1 VSKKKILVVED
12 NQDIREN
19 IVAYFETK
27 GYIADSTEDGLKAFA
42 LLTLGDYD
50 LVILDWMLPGMSGIQ
65 ICESIRKSNST
76 LPIIMLSAKD
86 MVEDRITGLSSGVDD
101 YLVKP
106 FSLAELK
113 LRVEAVLRRSNKAE
127 RHVLTVSD
135 LTIDLDQ
142 HTVFKGKEEIKLNP
156 TSFKLLS
163 LLAERSPVAVSRPE
177 LEKLLWGEEPP
188 DSDALRTHMHHLRQA
203 IDKPFGTNLIKTVS
217 GFGWAIQDSN

>member
-50 LVILDWMLPGMSGIQ
+50 LVIL
-65 ICESIRKSNST
+65 
-76 LPIIMLSAKD
+76 
-86 MVEDRITGLSSGVDD
+86 EDRITGLSSGVDD

-203 IDKPFGTNLIKTVS
+203 IDRPFGTNLIKTVS